1 MITTGAI
8 SISQALIVNHTLL
21 ELHMEH
27 NDIKD
32 EGITAI
38 AGSLNDCSVT
48 VLNVERCGITFTGV
62 RSLAAA
68 LSTNQKIRKLCL
80 MSNPITV
87 DGARLIMK
95 SALDNG
101 ICEIVSID
109 DEYWHDDQ
117 VKEMIITL
125 RVRGIQ
131 DVRNFLLDVVI
142 IIVMVT
148 DTRKKKGNKFLESH

>member
-38 AGSLNDCSVT
+38 AGSLNNCSVT

-68 LSTNQKIRKLCL
+68 LSTNQNIRKLCL

-87 DGARLIMK
+87 DGAHLIMK

-109 DEYWHDDQ
+109 DEYKDDDQ

-131 DVRNFLLDVVI
+131 DVRNFFVRCCNYYCYGYRYKKEE
-142 IIVMVT
+142 
-148 DTRKKKGNKFLESH
+148 RK